1 MERNRMK
8 KSCLLNNK
16 LIKTIT
22 SIFLFQI
29 MSCSSI
35 DGEVS
40 KLVSSMTLEEKIGQM
55 TQVDYRYL
63 ADKADIGKYFLGS
76 ILSGGGSTPPTNQPS
91 SWVDLYNSFQGEA
104 LKTRLK
110 IPLIYGIDAVHGHNN
125 VLGATMFPHNIG
137 LGCANDK
144 ALVQEIAAATAA
156 EVKATGLDWTFAP
169 CVAVAQDERWGRTY
183 ESFSED
189 SEIVTE
195 LGVAST
201 IGYQGRT
208 LNKNSVLACAKHFVG
223 DGNTV
228 FGTGT
233 NWYKIDRGDV
243 VLDEEELRSKYIKPF
258 QESIKMGVGSIMVSY
273 NSWKGKKL
281 HGHKYLIND
290 VLKKELKFDGIV
302 VSDWAGIN
310 ELDKD
315 YKTCI
320 IQSINAGIDMNMVPG
335 SLNPDDNSYDDFIR
349 LAIESV
355 KEGSIPMERIDDAVS
370 RILKIK
376 KKLGLFDKP
385 IKAPKNTDV
394 VGSKKHR
401 DLARKSVRK
410 SLVLLKNKGDI
421 LPLNKDS
428 GKITLVGEHADNI
441 GYQSGGWTIHWQGG
455 SGDITPG
462 TTILDAFKS
471 AVADSNSIHYSKYGE
486 NLLNPDVVVVA
497 VGEKPYS
504 EGVGDRES
512 LHLSDE
518 DIKLLK
524 KVKNSN
530 LPYVV
535 VLISGRPM
543 IINEALAESDAF
555 VAAWLPGTEGEGI
568 SDVIFGDYNFT
579 GRLSMTWP
587 KSMKQIPINYGDSN
601 YDPLF
606 QFGFGLSYK
615 K

>member
-1 MERNRMK
+1 MK

-40 KLVSSMTLEEKIGQM
+40 KLVSSMTVEEKIGQM

-91 SWVDLYNSFQGEA
+91 SWVDLYNSFQREA

-258 QESIKMGVGSIMVSY
+258 KESIKMGVGSIMVSY

-486 NLLNPDVVVVA
+486 NLLNPDVVVVV

-512 LHLSDE
+512 LHFSYE

-555 VAAWLPGTEGEGI
+555 VAAWLPGTEGKGI

>member
-1 MERNRMK
+1 MNKILNRTFNTTVFVLFISLF
-8 KSCLLNNK
+8 SCSNSDHK
-16 LIKTIT
+16 YITELIK
-22 SIFLFQI
+22 
-29 MSCSSI
+29 
-35 DGEVS
+35 E
-40 KLVSSMTLEEKIGQM
+40 MTLEEKIGQM

-63 ADKADIGKYFLGS
+63 KDKSDITKYFLGS

-91 SWVDLYNSFQGEA
+91 SWVDLYNGFQKEA

-125 VLGATMFPHNIG
+125 VFGATMFPHNIG

-144 ALVQEIAAATAA
+144 LLVQKIAAATAD

-189 SEIVTE
+189 SDIVTE

-208 LNKNSVLACAKHFVG
+208 LNKNSLLACAKHFVG

-243 VLDEEELRSKYIKPF
+243 LLEEEELRSKYIKPF
-258 QESIKMGVGSIMVSY
+258 KESIKAGVGSIMISY

-290 VLKKELKFDGIV
+290 VLRKELKFDGIII
-302 VSDWAGIN
+302 SDWAGIN
-310 ELDKD
+310 EIDKN

-349 LAIESV
+349 LAIEAV
-355 KEGSIPMERIDDAVS
+355 KEGAIPIERIDDAVH
-370 RILKIK
+370 RILKVK
-376 KKLGLFDKP
+376 KQIGLFDAP
-385 IKAPKNTDV
+385 IKNPSNKNV
-394 VGSKKHR
+394 LGSKSHR
-401 DLARKSVRK
+401 DLARESVRK
-410 SLVLLKNKGDI
+410 SLVLLKNENKI
-421 LPLNKDS
+421 LPLKKV
-428 GKITLVGEHADNI
+428 GKKITLVGDHADNI
-441 GYQSGGWTIHWQGG
+441 GFQCGGWTIHWQGG

-471 AVADSNSIHYSKYGE
+471 AVSDSSSIRYSKNAD
-486 NLLNPDVVVVA
+486 NLLGSDIIVVA
-497 VGEKPYS
+497 IGEEPYT
-504 EGVGDRES
+504 EGVGDRDS
-512 LHLSDE
+512 LLLSKKD
-518 DIKLLK
+518 KQLLE
-524 KVKNSN
+524 KVKRAKI
-530 LPYVV
+530 PYVV
-535 VLISGRPM
+535 ILISGRPM
-543 IINEALAESDAF
+543 IINKELDSSHAF
-555 VAAWLPGTEGEGI
+555 IAAWLPGTEGGGI
-568 SDVIFGDYNFT
+568 SDVLFGDFDFT
-579 GRLSMTWP
+579 GKLSMTWP
-587 KSMKQIPINYGDSN
+587 RSMKQIPINYGDSS

-606 QFGFGLSYK
+606 KFGFGLSYE
-615 K
+615 

>member
-1 MERNRMK
+1 MK

-91 SWVDLYNSFQGEA
+91 SWVDLYNSFQREA

-258 QESIKMGVGSIMVSY
+258 KESIKMGVGSIMVSY

-486 NLLNPDVVVVA
+486 NLLNPDMVVVV

-555 VAAWLPGTEGEGI
+555 VAAWLPGTEGGGI

>member
-1 MERNRMK
+1 MK

-335 SLNPDDNSYDDFIR
+335 SLNPDDNSYDDFIK

-486 NLLNPDVVVVA
+486 NLLNPDMVVVV

-543 IINEALAESDAF
+543 IINEALTESDAF
-555 VAAWLPGTEGEGI
+555 VAAWLPGTEGKGI

>member
-1 MERNRMK
+1 MNLVFK
-8 KSCLLNNK
+8 KTFINGMLL
-16 LIKTIT
+16 ICIT
-22 SIFLFQI
+22 L
-29 MSCSSI
+29 MSCSNKDEDFINELIGKMS
-35 DGEVS
+35 
-40 KLVSSMTLEEKIGQM
+40 LEEKIGQM

-63 ADKADIGKYFLGS
+63 QNKSDITKYFIGS
-76 ILSGGGSTPPTNQPS
+76 ILSGGGATPPTNQPS
-91 SWVDLYNSFQGEA
+91 SWVDLYNDFQQQA

-144 ALVQEIAAATAA
+144 LLVQKIAAATAA

-189 SEIVTE
+189 SDIVTE

-243 VLDEEELRSKYIKPF
+243 VLEEQELRSKYIKPF
-258 QESIKMGVGSIMVSY
+258 KESIEAGVGSIMISY
-273 NSWKGKKL
+273 NSWKGQKL

-290 VLKKELKFDGIV
+290 VLRRELKFDGIV
-302 VSDWAGIN
+302 ISDWAGIN
-310 ELDKD
+310 EIDED

-320 IQSINAGIDMNMVPG
+320 IQSINAGIDLNMVPG

-349 LAIESV
+349 LAIEAV
-355 KEGSIPMERIDDAVS
+355 NEGAIPIERIDDAVY

-376 KKLGLFDKP
+376 KQIGLFEKP
-385 IKAPKNTDV
+385 IKNPPDDNV

-401 DLARKSVRK
+401 DLARESVRK
-410 SLVLLKNKGDI
+410 SLVLLKNKDNV
-421 LPLNKDS
+421 LPLKKSNM
-428 GKITLVGEHADNI
+428 KITLVGDHADNI
-441 GYQSGGWTIHWQGG
+441 GFQCGGWTIHWQGG

-471 AVADSNSIHYSKYGE
+471 AVNDSNNIRYSKDGNE
-486 NLLNPDVVVVA
+486 LQGSDIIVIA
-497 VGEKPYS
+497 VGEKPYT
-504 EGVGDRES
+504 EGVGDRDS
-512 LHLSDE
+512 LILSE
-518 DIKLLK
+518 DNKKLLK
-524 KVKNSN
+524 KVKRTKI
-530 LPYVV
+530 PYVII
-535 VLISGRPM
+535 LISGRPM
-543 IINEALAESDAF
+543 IIEEELDDSHAF
-555 VAAWLPGTEGEGI
+555 IAAWLPGTEGGGI
-568 SDVIFGDYNFT
+568 SDVIFGDFNFT
-579 GRLSMTWP
+579 GKLSMTWP
-587 KSMKQIPINYGDSN
+587 KSMKQVPINYGDSN

-606 QFGFGLSYK
+606 KFGFGLSYK

>member
-1 MERNRMK
+1 MK

-91 SWVDLYNSFQGEA
+91 SWVDLYNSFQREA

-543 IINEALAESDAF
+543 IINEALTESDAF
-555 VAAWLPGTEGEGI
+555 VAAWLPGTEGKGI

>member
-1 MERNRMK
+1 MK

-16 LIKTIT
+16 LTKTIT

-91 SWVDLYNSFQGEA
+91 SWVDLYNSFQREA

-486 NLLNPDVVVVA
+486 NLLNPDMVVVV

-555 VAAWLPGTEGEGI
+555 VAAWLPGTEGGGI

-587 KSMKQIPINYGDSN
+587 KSMKQIPINYGDRN

>member
-1 MERNRMK
+1 MNKILNRTFNTTVFILFISLF
-8 KSCLLNNK
+8 SCSNSDHK
-16 LIKTIT
+16 YISELIK
-22 SIFLFQI
+22 
-29 MSCSSI
+29 
-35 DGEVS
+35 E
-40 KLVSSMTLEEKIGQM
+40 MTLEEKIGQM

-63 ADKADIGKYFLGS
+63 KDKSDITKYFLGS

-91 SWVDLYNSFQGEA
+91 SWVDLYNGFQKEA

-125 VLGATMFPHNIG
+125 VFGATMFPHNIG

-144 ALVQEIAAATAA
+144 LLVQKIAAATAD

-189 SEIVTE
+189 SDIVTE

-208 LNKNSVLACAKHFVG
+208 LNKNSLLACAKHFVG

-243 VLDEEELRSKYIKPF
+243 LLEEEELRSKYIKPF
-258 QESIKMGVGSIMVSY
+258 KESIKAGVGSIMISY

-290 VLKKELKFDGIV
+290 VLRKELKFDGIII
-302 VSDWAGIN
+302 SDWAGIN
-310 ELDKD
+310 EIDKD

-349 LAIESV
+349 LAIEAV
-355 KEGSIPMERIDDAVS
+355 KEGAIPIERIDDAVH
-370 RILKIK
+370 RILKVK
-376 KKLGLFDKP
+376 KQIGLFDAP
-385 IKAPKNTDV
+385 IKNPSNKNV
-394 VGSKKHR
+394 LGSKSHR
-401 DLARKSVRK
+401 DLARESVRK
-410 SLVLLKNKGDI
+410 SLVLLKNENKI
-421 LPLNKDS
+421 LPLKKV
-428 GKITLVGEHADNI
+428 GKKITLVGDHADNI
-441 GYQSGGWTIHWQGG
+441 GFQCGGWTIHWQGG

-471 AVADSNSIHYSKYGE
+471 AVSDSSSIRYSKNAD
-486 NLLNPDVVVVA
+486 NLLGSDIIVVA
-497 VGEKPYS
+497 IGEEPYT
-504 EGVGDRES
+504 EGVGDRDS
-512 LHLSDE
+512 LLLSKKDRE
-518 DIKLLK
+518 LLE
-524 KVKNSN
+524 KVKRAKI
-530 LPYVV
+530 PYVV
-535 VLISGRPM
+535 ILISGRPM
-543 IINEALAESDAF
+543 IINKELDSSHAF
-555 VAAWLPGTEGEGI
+555 IAAWLPGTEGEGI
-568 SDVIFGDYNFT
+568 SDVLFGDFDFT
-579 GRLSMTWP
+579 GKLSMTWP
-587 KSMKQIPINYGDSN
+587 RSMKQIPINYGDSS

-606 QFGFGLSYK
+606 KFGFGLSYE
-615 K
+615 

>member
-1 MERNRMK
+1 MNKILNRTFNTTVFVLFISLF
-8 KSCLLNNK
+8 SCSNIDHK
-16 LIKTIT
+16 YITELIK
-22 SIFLFQI
+22 
-29 MSCSSI
+29 
-35 DGEVS
+35 E
-40 KLVSSMTLEEKIGQM
+40 MTLEEKIGQM

-63 ADKADIGKYFLGS
+63 KDKSDITKYFLGS

-91 SWVDLYNSFQGEA
+91 SWVDLYNGFQKEA

-125 VLGATMFPHNIG
+125 VFGATMFPHNIG

-144 ALVQEIAAATAA
+144 LLVQKIAAATAD

-189 SEIVTE
+189 SDIVTE

-208 LNKNSVLACAKHFVG
+208 LNKNSLLACAKHFVG

-243 VLDEEELRSKYIKPF
+243 LLEEEELRSKYIKPF
-258 QESIKMGVGSIMVSY
+258 KESIKAGVGSIMISY

-290 VLKKELKFDGIV
+290 VLRKELKFDGIII
-302 VSDWAGIN
+302 SDWAGIN
-310 ELDKD
+310 EIDKN

-349 LAIESV
+349 LAIEAV
-355 KEGSIPMERIDDAVS
+355 KEGAIPIERIDDAVH
-370 RILKIK
+370 RILKVK
-376 KKLGLFDKP
+376 KQIGLFDAP
-385 IKAPKNTDV
+385 IKNPSNKNV
-394 VGSKKHR
+394 LGSKSHR
-401 DLARKSVRK
+401 DLARESVRK
-410 SLVLLKNKGDI
+410 SLVLLKNENKI
-421 LPLNKDS
+421 LPLKKV
-428 GKITLVGEHADNI
+428 GKKITLVGDHADNI
-441 GYQSGGWTIHWQGG
+441 GFQCGGWTIHWQGG

-471 AVADSNSIHYSKYGE
+471 AVSDSSSIRYSKNAD
-486 NLLNPDVVVVA
+486 NLLGSDIIVVA
-497 VGEKPYS
+497 IGEEPYT
-504 EGVGDRES
+504 EGVGDRDS
-512 LHLSDE
+512 LLLSKKD
-518 DIKLLK
+518 KQLLE
-524 KVKNSN
+524 KVKRAKI
-530 LPYVV
+530 PYVV
-535 VLISGRPM
+535 ILISGRPM
-543 IINEALAESDAF
+543 IINKELDSSHAF
-555 VAAWLPGTEGEGI
+555 IAAWLPGTEGEGI
-568 SDVIFGDYNFT
+568 SDVLFGDFDFT
-579 GRLSMTWP
+579 GKLSMTWP
-587 KSMKQIPINYGDSN
+587 RSMKQIPINYGDSS

-606 QFGFGLSYK
+606 KFGFGLSYE
-615 K
+615 

>member
-1 MERNRMK
+1 MK

-16 LIKTIT
+16 LTKTIT

-29 MSCSSI
+29 ISCSTI
-35 DGEVS
+35 DGEVK
-40 KLVSSMTLEEKIGQM
+40 KLVLSMSLEEKIGQM

-137 LGCANDK
+137 LGCTNDK

-183 ESFSED
+183 ESYSED
-189 SEIVTE
+189 SKIVTE

-208 LNKNSVLACAKHFVG
+208 LDKNSVLACAKHFVG

-273 NSWKGKKL
+273 NSWKGEKL

-290 VLKKELKFDGIV
+290 VLKKELKFGGIV

-335 SLNPDDNSYDDFIR
+335 SLNSDDNSYDDFIR

-385 IKAPKNTDV
+385 IKAPKNIDV

-421 LPLNKDS
+421 LPLNKNS

-471 AVADSNSIHYSKYGE
+471 AVDDSNSIHYSKYGD
-486 NLLNPDVVVVA
+486 NLLNPDVVVAV

-530 LPYVV
+530 LPHVV

-543 IINEALAESDAF
+543 IINESLTESDAF
-555 VAAWLPGTEGEGI
+555 VAAWLPGSEGKGI

-579 GRLSMTWP
+579 GKLSMTWP
-587 KSMKQIPINYGDSN
+587 KSMNQIPINYGDSN

>member
-1 MERNRMK
+1 MNKILNRTFNTTVFVLFISLF
-8 KSCLLNNK
+8 SCSNSDHK
-16 LIKTIT
+16 YITELIK
-22 SIFLFQI
+22 
-29 MSCSSI
+29 
-35 DGEVS
+35 E
-40 KLVSSMTLEEKIGQM
+40 MTLEEKIGQM

-63 ADKADIGKYFLGS
+63 KDKSDITKYFLGS

-91 SWVDLYNSFQGEA
+91 SWVDLYNGFQKEA

-125 VLGATMFPHNIG
+125 VFGATMFPHNIG

-144 ALVQEIAAATAA
+144 LLVQKIAAATAD

-189 SEIVTE
+189 SDIVTE

-208 LNKNSVLACAKHFVG
+208 LNKNSLLACAKHFVG

-243 VLDEEELRSKYIKPF
+243 LLEEEELRSKYIKPF
-258 QESIKMGVGSIMVSY
+258 KESIKAGVGSIMISY

-290 VLKKELKFDGIV
+290 VLRKELKFDGIII
-302 VSDWAGIN
+302 SDWAGIN
-310 ELDKD
+310 EIDKD

-349 LAIESV
+349 LAIEAV
-355 KEGSIPMERIDDAVS
+355 KEGAIPIERIDDAVH
-370 RILKIK
+370 RILKVK
-376 KKLGLFDKP
+376 KQIGLFDAP
-385 IKAPKNTDV
+385 IKNPSNKNV
-394 VGSKKHR
+394 LGSKSHR
-401 DLARKSVRK
+401 DLARESVRK
-410 SLVLLKNKGDI
+410 SLVLLKNENKI
-421 LPLNKDS
+421 LPLKKV
-428 GKITLVGEHADNI
+428 GKKITLVGDHADNI
-441 GYQSGGWTIHWQGG
+441 GFQCGGWTIHWQGG

-471 AVADSNSIHYSKYGE
+471 AVSDSSSIRYSKNAD
-486 NLLNPDVVVVA
+486 NLLGSDIIVVA
-497 VGEKPYS
+497 IGEEPYT
-504 EGVGDRES
+504 EGVGDRDS
-512 LHLSDE
+512 LLLSKKDKE
-518 DIKLLK
+518 LLE
-524 KVKNSN
+524 KVKQAKI
-530 LPYVV
+530 PYVV
-535 VLISGRPM
+535 ILISGRPM
-543 IINEALAESDAF
+543 IINKELDNSHAF

-568 SDVIFGDYNFT
+568 SDVLFGDFDFT
-579 GRLSMTWP
+579 GKLSMTWP
-587 KSMKQIPINYGDSN
+587 RSMKQIPINYGDSS

-606 QFGFGLSYK
+606 KFGFGLSYE
-615 K
+615 

>member
-1 MERNRMK
+1 M
-8 KSCLLNNK
+8 LLICITLMNCSNK
-16 LIKTIT
+16 DEGFINELIGK
-22 SIFLFQI
+22 
-29 MSCSSI
+29 MS
-35 DGEVS
+35 
-40 KLVSSMTLEEKIGQM
+40 LEEKIGQM

-63 ADKADIGKYFLGS
+63 QNKSDITKYFIGS
-76 ILSGGGSTPPTNQPS
+76 ILSGGGATPPTNQPS
-91 SWVDLYNSFQGEA
+91 SWVDLYNDFQQQA

-144 ALVQEIAAATAA
+144 LLVQKIAAATAA

-183 ESFSED
+183 ESFSEYPD
-189 SEIVTE
+189 IVTE

-243 VLDEEELRSKYIKPF
+243 VLEEQELRSKYIKPF
-258 QESIKMGVGSIMVSY
+258 KESIEAGVGSIMISY
-273 NSWKGKKL
+273 NSWKGQKL

-290 VLKKELKFDGIV
+290 VLRRELKFDGIV
-302 VSDWAGIN
+302 ISDWAGIN
-310 ELDKD
+310 EIDED

-349 LAIESV
+349 LAIEAV
-355 KEGSIPMERIDDAVS
+355 NEGAIPIERIDDAVY

-376 KKLGLFDKP
+376 KQIGLFEKP
-385 IKAPKNTDV
+385 IKNPPDDNV

-401 DLARKSVRK
+401 DLARESVRK
-410 SLVLLKNKGDI
+410 SLVLLKNKDNI
-421 LPLNKDS
+421 LPLKKSNM
-428 GKITLVGEHADNI
+428 KITLVGDHADNI
-441 GYQSGGWTIHWQGG
+441 GFQCGGWTIHWQGG
-455 SGDITPG
+455 SGDITSG

-471 AVADSNSIHYSKYGE
+471 AVNDSNNIRYSKDGNE
-486 NLLNPDVVVVA
+486 LQESDIIVIA
-497 VGEKPYS
+497 VGEKPYT
-504 EGVGDRES
+504 EGVGDRDS
-512 LHLSDE
+512 LILSE
-518 DIKLLK
+518 DNKKLLK
-524 KVKNSN
+524 KVKRTKI
-530 LPYVV
+530 PYVII
-535 VLISGRPM
+535 LISGRPM
-543 IINEALAESDAF
+543 IIEEELDDSHAF
-555 VAAWLPGTEGEGI
+555 IAAWLPGTEGGGI
-568 SDVIFGDYNFT
+568 SDVIFGDFNFT
-579 GRLSMTWP
+579 GKLSMTWP
-587 KSMKQIPINYGDSN
+587 KSMKQVPINYGDSN

-606 QFGFGLSYK
+606 KFGFGLSYK

>member
-1 MERNRMK
+1 MK

-40 KLVSSMTLEEKIGQM
+40 KLVSSMTVEEKIGQM

-91 SWVDLYNSFQGEA
+91 SWVDLYNSFQREA

>member
-1 MERNRMK
+1 MK

-258 QESIKMGVGSIMVSY
+258 QEYIKMGVGSIMVSY

-335 SLNPDDNSYDDFIR
+335 SLNPDDNSYDDFIK

-543 IINEALAESDAF
+543 IINEALTESDAF
-555 VAAWLPGTEGEGI
+555 VAAWLPGTEGKGI

>member
-1 MERNRMK
+1 MNKILNRTFNTTVFVLFISLF
-8 KSCLLNNK
+8 SCSNSDHK
-16 LIKTIT
+16 YITELIK
-22 SIFLFQI
+22 
-29 MSCSSI
+29 
-35 DGEVS
+35 E
-40 KLVSSMTLEEKIGQM
+40 MTLEEKIGQM

-63 ADKADIGKYFLGS
+63 KDKSDITKYFLGS

-91 SWVDLYNSFQGEA
+91 SWVDLYNGFQKEA

-125 VLGATMFPHNIG
+125 VFGATMFPHNIG

-144 ALVQEIAAATAA
+144 LLVQKIAAATAD

-189 SEIVTE
+189 SDIVTE

-208 LNKNSVLACAKHFVG
+208 LNKNSLLACAKHFVG

-243 VLDEEELRSKYIKPF
+243 LLEEEELRSKYIKPF
-258 QESIKMGVGSIMVSY
+258 KESIKAGVGSIMISY

-290 VLKKELKFDGIV
+290 VLRKELKFDGIII
-302 VSDWAGIN
+302 SDWAGIN
-310 ELDKD
+310 EIDKD

-349 LAIESV
+349 LAIEAV
-355 KEGSIPMERIDDAVS
+355 KEGAIPIERIDDAVH
-370 RILKIK
+370 RILKVK
-376 KKLGLFDKP
+376 KQIGLFDAP
-385 IKAPKNTDV
+385 IKNPSNKNV
-394 VGSKKHR
+394 LGSKSHR
-401 DLARKSVRK
+401 DLARESVRK
-410 SLVLLKNKGDI
+410 SLVLLKNENKI
-421 LPLNKDS
+421 LPLKKV
-428 GKITLVGEHADNI
+428 GKKITLVGDHADNI
-441 GYQSGGWTIHWQGG
+441 GFQCGGWTIHWQGG

-471 AVADSNSIHYSKYGE
+471 AVSDSSSIRYSKNAD
-486 NLLNPDVVVVA
+486 NLLGSDIIVVA
-497 VGEKPYS
+497 IGEEPYT
-504 EGVGDRES
+504 EGVGDRDS
-512 LHLSDE
+512 LLLSKKDRE
-518 DIKLLK
+518 LLE
-524 KVKNSN
+524 KVKRAKI
-530 LPYVV
+530 PYVV
-535 VLISGRPM
+535 ILISGRPM
-543 IINEALAESDAF
+543 IINKELDSSHAF
-555 VAAWLPGTEGEGI
+555 IAAWLPGTEGEGI
-568 SDVIFGDYNFT
+568 SDVLFGDFDFT
-579 GRLSMTWP
+579 GKLSMTWP
-587 KSMKQIPINYGDSN
+587 RSMKQIPINFGDN
-601 YDPLF
+601 DYDPLF
-606 QFGFGLSYK
+606 EFGFGLSY
-615 K
+615 

>member
-1 MERNRMK
+1 MNKILNRTFNTTAFVLFISLF
-8 KSCLLNNK
+8 SCSNSDHK
-16 LIKTIT
+16 YISELIK
-22 SIFLFQI
+22 
-29 MSCSSI
+29 
-35 DGEVS
+35 E
-40 KLVSSMTLEEKIGQM
+40 MTLEEKIGQM

-63 ADKADIGKYFLGS
+63 KDKSDITKYFLGS

-91 SWVDLYNSFQGEA
+91 SWVDLYNGFQKEA

-125 VLGATMFPHNIG
+125 VFGATMFPHNIG

-144 ALVQEIAAATAA
+144 LLVQKIAAATAD

-189 SEIVTE
+189 SDIVTE

-208 LNKNSVLACAKHFVG
+208 LNKNSLLACAKHFVG

-243 VLDEEELRSKYIKPF
+243 LLEEEELRSKYIKPF
-258 QESIKMGVGSIMVSY
+258 KESIKAGVGSIMISY

-290 VLKKELKFDGIV
+290 VLRKELKFDGIII
-302 VSDWAGIN
+302 SDWAGIN
-310 ELDKD
+310 EIDKD

-349 LAIESV
+349 LAIEAV
-355 KEGSIPMERIDDAVS
+355 KEGSIPIERIDDAVH
-370 RILKIK
+370 RILKVK
-376 KKLGLFDKP
+376 KQIGLFDAP
-385 IKAPKNTDV
+385 IKNPSNKNV
-394 VGSKKHR
+394 LGSKSHR
-401 DLARKSVRK
+401 DLARESVRK
-410 SLVLLKNKGDI
+410 SLVLLKNENKI
-421 LPLNKDS
+421 LPLKIV
-428 GKITLVGEHADNI
+428 GKKITLVGDHADNI
-441 GYQSGGWTIHWQGG
+441 GFQCGGWTIHWQGG

-471 AVADSNSIHYSKYGE
+471 AVSDSNNIRYSKNAD
-486 NLLNPDVVVVA
+486 NLLGSDIIVVA
-497 VGEKPYS
+497 IGEEPYT
-504 EGVGDRES
+504 EGVGDRDS
-512 LHLSDE
+512 L
-518 DIKLLK
+518 LLPK
-524 KVKNSN
+524 KDKELLEKVKRSKI
-530 LPYVV
+530 PYVV
-535 VLISGRPM
+535 ILISGRPM
-543 IINEALAESDAF
+543 IINKELDNSHAF
-555 VAAWLPGTEGEGI
+555 IAAWLPGTEGEGI
-568 SDVIFGDYNFT
+568 SDVLFGDFDFT
-579 GRLSMTWP
+579 GKLSMTWP
-587 KSMKQIPINYGDSN
+587 RSMKQIPINFGDN
-601 YDPLF
+601 DYDPLF
-606 QFGFGLSYK
+606 EFGFGLSYK
-615 K
+615 

>member
-1 MERNRMK
+1 MEINRMK

-16 LIKTIT
+16 LTKTIT

-29 MSCSSI
+29 ISCSTI
-35 DGEVS
+35 DGEVK
-40 KLVSSMTLEEKIGQM
+40 KLVLSMTLEEKIGQM

-137 LGCANDK
+137 LGCTNDK

-183 ESFSED
+183 ESYSED
-189 SEIVTE
+189 SKIVTE

-208 LNKNSVLACAKHFVG
+208 LDKNSVLACAKHFVG

-273 NSWKGKKL
+273 NSWKGEKL

-290 VLKKELKFDGIV
+290 VLKKELKFGGIV

-335 SLNPDDNSYDDFIR
+335 SLNSDDNSYDDFIR

-385 IKAPKNTDV
+385 IKAPKNIDV

-410 SLVLLKNKGDI
+410 SLVLLKNEGDI
-421 LPLNKDS
+421 LPLNKNS

-471 AVADSNSIHYSKYGE
+471 AVDDSNSIHYSKYGD
-486 NLLNPDVVVVA
+486 NLLNPDVVVAV

-530 LPYVV
+530 LPHVV

-543 IINEALAESDAF
+543 IINESLTESDAF
-555 VAAWLPGTEGEGI
+555 VAAWLPGSEGKGI

-579 GRLSMTWP
+579 GKLSMTWP
-587 KSMKQIPINYGDSN
+587 KSMNQIPINYGDSN

>member
-1 MERNRMK
+1 MK
-8 KSCLLNNK
+8 KLCLLSNK
-16 LIKTIT
+16 ITKSIIPILLIHI
-22 SIFLFQI
+22 I
-29 MSCSSI
+29 SCSSI

-40 KLVSSMTLEEKIGQM
+40 ELVSSMTIEEKIGQM

-63 ADKADIGKYFLGS
+63 ADKSDIKKYFLGS

-91 SWVDLYNSFQGEA
+91 SWVDLYNGFQKEA

-137 LGCANDK
+137 LGCMNDK
-144 ALVQEIAAATAA
+144 ALVQDIAAATAE

-183 ESFSED
+183 ESYSED
-189 SEIVTE
+189 SDIVTE

-201 IGYQGRT
+201 IGFQGRT

-243 VLDEEELRSKYIKPF
+243 VLEEEELRSKYIKPF
-258 QESIKMGVGSIMVSY
+258 KESINMGVGSIMVSY
-273 NSWKGKKL
+273 NSWKGQKL

-290 VLKKELKFDGIV
+290 VLKKELGFDGIV

-355 KEGSIPMERIDDAVS
+355 KEGSIPIERIDDAVS
-370 RILKIK
+370 RILRIK
-376 KKLGLFDKP
+376 KKIGLFDNP
-385 IKAPKNTDV
+385 IKKPKSIDV

-401 DLARKSVRK
+401 ELARKSVRK
-410 SLVLLKNKGDI
+410 SLVLLKNNNQI
-421 LPLNKDS
+421 LPLQKNNS
-428 GKITLVGEHADNI
+428 KITLVGEHANNI

-455 SGDITPG
+455 SGNITPG

-471 AVADSNSIHYSKYGE
+471 AVNDSNNIHYSKDGGD
-486 NLLNPDVVVVA
+486 LSKSDIIVA
-497 VGEKPYS
+497 VVGEKPYS
-504 EGVGDRES
+504 EGVGDRDS

-518 DIKLLK
+518 DIRLIE
-524 KVKNSN
+524 KVKRSK
-530 LPYVV
+530 LPFVV
-535 VLISGRPM
+535 ILISGRPM
-543 IINEALAESDAF
+543 IINEVLDESDAF
-555 VAAWLPGTEGEGI
+555 LAAWLPGTEGLGI
-568 SDVIFGDYNFT
+568 SDVIFGDFDFT
-579 GRLSMTWP
+579 GKLSMTWP
-587 KSMKQIPINYGDSN
+587 KSMKQIPINYGDSS

-606 QFGFGLSYK
+606 KLGFGLSYK
-615 K
+615 

>member
-1 MERNRMK
+1 MNLVFK
-8 KSCLLNNK
+8 KTFINGMLLICITLMNCSNK
-16 LIKTIT
+16 DEDFINELIGK
-22 SIFLFQI
+22 
-29 MSCSSI
+29 MS
-35 DGEVS
+35 
-40 KLVSSMTLEEKIGQM
+40 LEEKIGQM

-63 ADKADIGKYFLGS
+63 QNKSDITKYFIGS
-76 ILSGGGSTPPTNQPS
+76 ILSGGGATPPTNQPS
-91 SWVDLYNSFQGEA
+91 SWVDLYNDFQQQA

-144 ALVQEIAAATAA
+144 LLVQKIAAATAA

-189 SEIVTE
+189 SDIVTE

-243 VLDEEELRSKYIKPF
+243 VLEEQELRSKYIKPF
-258 QESIKMGVGSIMVSY
+258 KESIEAGVGSIMISY
-273 NSWKGKKL
+273 NSWKGQKL

-290 VLKKELKFDGIV
+290 VLRRELKFDGIV
-302 VSDWAGIN
+302 ISDWAGIN
-310 ELDKD
+310 EIDED

-349 LAIESV
+349 LAIEAV
-355 KEGSIPMERIDDAVS
+355 NEGAIPIERIDDAVY

-376 KKLGLFDKP
+376 KQIGLFEKP
-385 IKAPKNTDV
+385 IKNPPNDNV

-401 DLARKSVRK
+401 DLARESVRK
-410 SLVLLKNKGDI
+410 SLVLLKNKDNV
-421 LPLNKDS
+421 LPLKKSNM
-428 GKITLVGEHADNI
+428 KITLVGDHADNI
-441 GYQSGGWTIHWQGG
+441 GFQCGGWTIHWQGG

-471 AVADSNSIHYSKYGE
+471 AVNDSNNIRYSKDGNE
-486 NLLNPDVVVVA
+486 LQGSDIIVIA
-497 VGEKPYS
+497 VGEKPYT
-504 EGVGDRES
+504 EGVGDRDS
-512 LHLSDE
+512 LILSE
-518 DIKLLK
+518 DNKKLLK
-524 KVKNSN
+524 KVKRTKI
-530 LPYVV
+530 PYVII
-535 VLISGRPM
+535 LISGRPM
-543 IINEALAESDAF
+543 IVEEELDDSHAF
-555 VAAWLPGTEGEGI
+555 IAAWLPGTEGGGI
-568 SDVIFGDYNFT
+568 SDVIFGDFNFT
-579 GRLSMTWP
+579 GKLSMTWP
-587 KSMKQIPINYGDSN
+587 KSMKQVPINYGDSS

-606 QFGFGLSYK
+606 KFGFGLSYK

>member
-1 MERNRMK
+1 MNKILNRTFNTTAFVLFISLF
-8 KSCLLNNK
+8 SCSNSDHK
-16 LIKTIT
+16 YISELIK
-22 SIFLFQI
+22 
-29 MSCSSI
+29 
-35 DGEVS
+35 E
-40 KLVSSMTLEEKIGQM
+40 MTLEEKIGQM

-63 ADKADIGKYFLGS
+63 KDKSDITKYFLGS

-91 SWVDLYNSFQGEA
+91 SWVDLYNGFQKEA

-125 VLGATMFPHNIG
+125 VFGATMFPHNIG

-144 ALVQEIAAATAA
+144 LLVQKIAAATAA

-189 SEIVTE
+189 SDIVTK

-208 LNKNSVLACAKHFVG
+208 LNKNSLLACAKHFVG

-243 VLDEEELRSKYIKPF
+243 ILEEEELRSKYIKPF
-258 QESIKMGVGSIMVSY
+258 KESIKAGVGSIMISY

-290 VLKKELKFDGIV
+290 VLRRELKFDGIII
-302 VSDWAGIN
+302 SDWAGIN
-310 ELDKD
+310 EIDKD

-349 LAIESV
+349 LAIEAV
-355 KEGSIPMERIDDAVS
+355 KEGAIPIERIDDAVH
-370 RILKIK
+370 RILKVK
-376 KKLGLFDKP
+376 KQIGLFDTP
-385 IKAPKNTDV
+385 IKNPSNKNIL
-394 VGSKKHR
+394 GSKRHR
-401 DLARKSVRK
+401 DLARESVRK
-410 SLVLLKNKGDI
+410 SLVLLKNENKI
-421 LPLNKDS
+421 LPLKKV
-428 GKITLVGEHADNI
+428 GKKITLVGDHADNI
-441 GYQSGGWTIHWQGG
+441 GFQCGGWTIHWQGG

-471 AVADSNSIHYSKYGE
+471 AVSDSNNIRYSKNAD
-486 NLLNPDVVVVA
+486 NLLGSDIIVVA
-497 VGEKPYS
+497 IGEEPYT
-504 EGVGDRES
+504 EGVGDRDS
-512 LHLSDE
+512 LLLSKKDQE
-518 DIKLLK
+518 LLE
-524 KVKNSN
+524 KVKRSKI
-530 LPYVV
+530 PYVV
-535 VLISGRPM
+535 ILISGRPM
-543 IINEALAESDAF
+543 IINKELDNSHAF
-555 VAAWLPGTEGEGI
+555 IAAWLPGTEGEGI
-568 SDVIFGDYNFT
+568 SDVLFGDFDFT
-579 GRLSMTWP
+579 GKLSMTWP
-587 KSMKQIPINYGDSN
+587 RSMKQIPINFGDSD

-606 QFGFGLSYK
+606 EFGFGLSYK
-615 K
+615 

>member
-1 MERNRMK
+1 MNKILNRTFNTTAFVLFISLF
-8 KSCLLNNK
+8 SCSNSDHK
-16 LIKTIT
+16 YISELIK
-22 SIFLFQI
+22 
-29 MSCSSI
+29 
-35 DGEVS
+35 E
-40 KLVSSMTLEEKIGQM
+40 MTLEEKIGQM

-63 ADKADIGKYFLGS
+63 KDKSDITKYFLGS

-91 SWVDLYNSFQGEA
+91 SWVDLYNGFQKEA

-125 VLGATMFPHNIG
+125 VFGATMFPHNIG

-144 ALVQEIAAATAA
+144 LLVQKIAAATAA

-189 SEIVTE
+189 SDIVTK

-208 LNKNSVLACAKHFVG
+208 LNKNSLLACAKHFVG

-243 VLDEEELRSKYIKPF
+243 ILEEEELRSKYIKPF
-258 QESIKMGVGSIMVSY
+258 KESIKAGVGSIMISY

-290 VLKKELKFDGIV
+290 VLRKELKFDGIII
-302 VSDWAGIN
+302 SDWAGIN
-310 ELDKD
+310 EIDKD

-349 LAIESV
+349 LAIEAV
-355 KEGSIPMERIDDAVS
+355 KEGAIPIERIDDAVH
-370 RILKIK
+370 RILKVK
-376 KKLGLFDKP
+376 KQIGLFDTP
-385 IKAPKNTDV
+385 IKNPSNKNIL
-394 VGSKKHR
+394 GSKRHR
-401 DLARKSVRK
+401 DLARESVRK
-410 SLVLLKNKGDI
+410 SLVLLKNENKI
-421 LPLNKDS
+421 LPLKKV
-428 GKITLVGEHADNI
+428 GKKITLVGDHADNI
-441 GYQSGGWTIHWQGG
+441 GFQCGGWTIHWQGG

-471 AVADSNSIHYSKYGE
+471 AVSDSNNIRYSKNAD
-486 NLLNPDVVVVA
+486 NLLGSDIIVVA
-497 VGEKPYS
+497 IGEEPYT
-504 EGVGDRES
+504 EGVGDRDS
-512 LHLSDE
+512 LLLSKKDKE
-518 DIKLLK
+518 LLE
-524 KVKNSN
+524 KVKRSKI
-530 LPYVV
+530 PYVV
-535 VLISGRPM
+535 ILISGRPM
-543 IINEALAESDAF
+543 IINKELDNSHAF
-555 VAAWLPGTEGEGI
+555 IAAWLPGTEGEGI
-568 SDVIFGDYNFT
+568 SDVLFGDFDFT
-579 GRLSMTWP
+579 GKLSMTWP
-587 KSMKQIPINYGDSN
+587 RSMKQIPINFGDSD

-606 QFGFGLSYK
+606 EFGFGLSYK
-615 K
+615 

>member
-1 MERNRMK
+1 MNKILNRTFNTTVFVLFISLF
-8 KSCLLNNK
+8 SCSNSDHK
-16 LIKTIT
+16 YITELIK
-22 SIFLFQI
+22 
-29 MSCSSI
+29 
-35 DGEVS
+35 E
-40 KLVSSMTLEEKIGQM
+40 MTLEEKIGQM

-63 ADKADIGKYFLGS
+63 KDKSDITKYFLGS

-91 SWVDLYNSFQGEA
+91 SWVDLYNGFQKEA

-125 VLGATMFPHNIG
+125 VFGATMFPHNIG

-144 ALVQEIAAATAA
+144 LLVQKIAAATAD

-189 SEIVTE
+189 SDIVTE

-208 LNKNSVLACAKHFVG
+208 LNKNSLLACAKHFVG

-243 VLDEEELRSKYIKPF
+243 LLEEEELRSKYIKPF
-258 QESIKMGVGSIMVSY
+258 KESIKAGVGSIMISY

-290 VLKKELKFDGIV
+290 VLRKELKFDGIII
-302 VSDWAGIN
+302 SDWAGIN
-310 ELDKD
+310 EIDKD

-335 SLNPDDNSYDDFIR
+335 SLNSDDNSYDDFIR
-349 LAIESV
+349 LAIEAV
-355 KEGSIPMERIDDAVS
+355 KEGAIPIERIDDAVH
-370 RILKIK
+370 RILKVK
-376 KKLGLFDKP
+376 KQIGLFDAP
-385 IKAPKNTDV
+385 IKNPSNKNV
-394 VGSKKHR
+394 LGSKSHR
-401 DLARKSVRK
+401 DLARESVRK
-410 SLVLLKNKGDI
+410 SLVLLKNENKI
-421 LPLNKDS
+421 LPLKKV
-428 GKITLVGEHADNI
+428 GKKITLVGDHADNI
-441 GYQSGGWTIHWQGG
+441 GFQCGGWTIHWQGG

-471 AVADSNSIHYSKYGE
+471 AVSDSSSIRYSKNAD
-486 NLLNPDVVVVA
+486 NLLGSDIIVVA
-497 VGEKPYS
+497 IGEEPYT
-504 EGVGDRES
+504 EGVGDRDS
-512 LHLSDE
+512 LLLSKKDRE
-518 DIKLLK
+518 LLE
-524 KVKNSN
+524 KVKRAKI
-530 LPYVV
+530 PYVV
-535 VLISGRPM
+535 ILISGRPM
-543 IINEALAESDAF
+543 IINKELDSSHAF
-555 VAAWLPGTEGEGI
+555 IAAWLPGTEGEGI
-568 SDVIFGDYNFT
+568 SDVLFGDFDFT
-579 GRLSMTWP
+579 GKLSMTWP
-587 KSMKQIPINYGDSN
+587 RSMKQIPINYGDSS

-606 QFGFGLSYK
+606 KFGFGLSYE
-615 K
+615 

>member
-1 MERNRMK
+1 MNLVFK
-8 KSCLLNNK
+8 KTFINGMLL
-16 LIKTIT
+16 ICIT
-22 SIFLFQI
+22 L
-29 MSCSSI
+29 MSCSNKDEDFINELIGKMS
-35 DGEVS
+35 
-40 KLVSSMTLEEKIGQM
+40 LEEKIGQM

-63 ADKADIGKYFLGS
+63 QNKSDITKYFIGS
-76 ILSGGGSTPPTNQPS
+76 ILSGGGATPPTNQPS
-91 SWVDLYNSFQGEA
+91 SWVDLYNDFQQQA

-144 ALVQEIAAATAA
+144 LLVQKIAAATAA

-189 SEIVTE
+189 SDIVTE

-243 VLDEEELRSKYIKPF
+243 VLEEQELRSKYIKPF
-258 QESIKMGVGSIMVSY
+258 KESIEAGVGSIMISY
-273 NSWKGKKL
+273 NSWKGQKL

-290 VLKKELKFDGIV
+290 VLRRELKFDGIV
-302 VSDWAGIN
+302 ISDWAGIN
-310 ELDKD
+310 EIDED

-349 LAIESV
+349 LAIEAV
-355 KEGSIPMERIDDAVS
+355 NEGAIPIERIDDAVY

-376 KKLGLFDKP
+376 KQIGLFEKP
-385 IKAPKNTDV
+385 IKNPPDDNV

-401 DLARKSVRK
+401 DLARESVRK
-410 SLVLLKNKGDI
+410 SLVLLKNKDNV
-421 LPLNKDS
+421 LPLKKSNM
-428 GKITLVGEHADNI
+428 KITLVGDHADNI
-441 GYQSGGWTIHWQGG
+441 GFQCGGWTIHWQGG

-471 AVADSNSIHYSKYGE
+471 AVNDSNNIRYSKDGNE
-486 NLLNPDVVVVA
+486 LQESDIIVIA
-497 VGEKPYS
+497 VGEKPYT
-504 EGVGDRES
+504 EGVGDRDS
-512 LHLSDE
+512 LILSE
-518 DIKLLK
+518 DNKKLLK
-524 KVKNSN
+524 KVKRTKI
-530 LPYVV
+530 PYVII
-535 VLISGRPM
+535 LISGRPM
-543 IINEALAESDAF
+543 IIEEELDDSHAF
-555 VAAWLPGTEGEGI
+555 IAAWLPGTEGGGI
-568 SDVIFGDYNFT
+568 SDVIFGDFNFT
-579 GRLSMTWP
+579 GKLSMTWP
-587 KSMKQIPINYGDSN
+587 KSMKQVPINYGDSN

-606 QFGFGLSYK
+606 KFGFGLSYK

>member
-1 MERNRMK
+1 MK

-258 QESIKMGVGSIMVSY
+258 KESIKMGVGSIMVSY

-335 SLNPDDNSYDDFIR
+335 SLNPDDNSYDDFIK

-486 NLLNPDVVVVA
+486 NLLNPDMVVVV

-543 IINEALAESDAF
+543 IINEALTESDAF
-555 VAAWLPGTEGEGI
+555 VAAWLPGTEGKGI

>member
-1 MERNRMK
+1 MNLVFK
-8 KSCLLNNK
+8 KAFINGMLL
-16 LIKTIT
+16 ICIT
-22 SIFLFQI
+22 L
-29 MSCSSI
+29 MSCSNKDEDFINELIGKMS
-35 DGEVS
+35 
-40 KLVSSMTLEEKIGQM
+40 LEEKIGQM

-63 ADKADIGKYFLGS
+63 QNKSDITKYFIGS
-76 ILSGGGSTPPTNQPS
+76 ILSGGGATPPTNQPS
-91 SWVDLYNSFQGEA
+91 SWVDLYNDFQQQA

-144 ALVQEIAAATAA
+144 LLVQKIAAATAA

-189 SEIVTE
+189 SDIVTE

-243 VLDEEELRSKYIKPF
+243 VLEEQELRSKYIKPF
-258 QESIKMGVGSIMVSY
+258 KESIKAGVGSIMISY
-273 NSWKGKKL
+273 NSWKGQKL

-290 VLKKELKFDGIV
+290 VLRRELKFDGIV
-302 VSDWAGIN
+302 ISDWAGIN
-310 ELDKD
+310 EIDED

-349 LAIESV
+349 LAIEAV
-355 KEGSIPMERIDDAVS
+355 NEGAIPIERIDDAVY

-376 KKLGLFDKP
+376 KQIGLFEKP
-385 IKAPKNTDV
+385 IKNPPDDNV

-401 DLARKSVRK
+401 DLARESVRK
-410 SLVLLKNKGDI
+410 SLVLLKNKDNV
-421 LPLNKDS
+421 LPLKKNNM
-428 GKITLVGEHADNI
+428 KITLVGDHADNI
-441 GYQSGGWTIHWQGG
+441 GFQCGGWTIHWQGG
-455 SGDITPG
+455 SGDITSG

-471 AVADSNSIHYSKYGE
+471 AVNDSNNIRYSKDGNE
-486 NLLNPDVVVVA
+486 LQESDIIVIA
-497 VGEKPYS
+497 VGEKPYT
-504 EGVGDRES
+504 EGVGDRDS
-512 LHLSDE
+512 LILSE
-518 DIKLLK
+518 DNKKLLK
-524 KVKNSN
+524 KVKRTKI
-530 LPYVV
+530 PYVII
-535 VLISGRPM
+535 LISGRPM
-543 IINEALAESDAF
+543 IIEEELDDSHAF
-555 VAAWLPGTEGEGI
+555 IAAWLPGTEGGGI
-568 SDVIFGDYNFT
+568 SDVIFGDFNFT
-579 GRLSMTWP
+579 GKLSMTWP
-587 KSMKQIPINYGDSN
+587 KSMKQVPINYGDSN

-606 QFGFGLSYK
+606 KFGFGLSYK